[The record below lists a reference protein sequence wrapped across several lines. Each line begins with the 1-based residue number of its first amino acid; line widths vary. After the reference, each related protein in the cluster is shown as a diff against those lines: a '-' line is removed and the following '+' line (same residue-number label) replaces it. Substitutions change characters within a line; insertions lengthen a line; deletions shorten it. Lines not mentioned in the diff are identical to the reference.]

1 MSLQN
6 SGGVLRLLKELY
18 AERDDDRGVPTD
30 DLVASAV
37 DVLDMSE
44 EDAEVILDGLRRRGE
59 VYEPEPDNDRLKPTD
74 AYDL

>member
-18 AERDDDRGVPTD
+18 RERDDDRGVPRD

-44 EDAEVILDGLRRRGE
+44 EDAEVILDGLRKRGE
-59 VYEPEPDNDRLKPTD
+59 CYEPEPDNDRLKPTD
-74 AYDL
+74 Y